1 MKPSRLTAT
10 KAGLP
15 VTKKKK
21 PIGRVQHAQ
30 SNRKDSSSCSGL
42 LLFIIGIFIF
52 ATINIL
58 QNDSIINIKARISQ
72 IHSLPSLPSLPSLYS
87 RQSLRTNVEEVPPS
101 VTNKEDVEVSEIP
114 LKTRE
119 VKLETLVDTFRSKSL
134 ETEPTSKGSTT
145 SSLTSSLITSKV
157 DKNKNKKKKASRYP
171 KEPDQPYIDYGYER
185 HIKKIIGEKTGV
197 RQDLR
202 VVLPDLD
209 YAPFTRPPGD
219 PSNILGAPRAYVA
232 VRERLEH
239 LPLLS
244 YLKDNKQGEPS
255 LESTMM
261 YLHTLP
267 MCADKPVFLTMA
279 TVGDDLYWQLIEN
292 YVYTM
297 VKFDTVECSIVVC
310 VSDPKCVRLCD
321 ENFFPCFN
329 FKSEVN
335 PLPSV
340 MEQIGE
346 LKLFHV
352 PRALESGVDVFMLD
366 LDVGFLYSPMVLVK
380 AFYATPHVDIFVQED
395 IIWVMNRSAA
405 AWKTWTSQM
414 LPNIGMFLCRGNNK
428 TARVFSIAW
437 GHYNNVSQC

>member
-1 MKPSRLTAT
+1 MDKTQQQQSVNHEES
-10 KAGLP
+10 KESEEP
-15 VTKKKK
+15 VTSIKKTPDISISINDKNSQEDTKIEKDNNTSDKKKS
-21 PIGRVQHAQ
+21 G
-30 SNRKDSSSCSGL
+30 SSSSSSS
-42 LLFIIGIFIF
+42 
-52 ATINIL
+52 N
-58 QNDSIINIKARISQ
+58 SSQ
-72 IHSLPSLPSLPSLYS
+72 K
-87 RQSLRTNVEEVPPS
+87 N
-101 VTNKEDVEVSEIP
+101 NKS
-114 LKTRE
+114 
-119 VKLETLVDTFRSKSL
+119 
-134 ETEPTSKGSTT
+134 
-145 SSLTSSLITSKV
+145 
-157 DKNKNKKKKASRYP
+157 KKKASRYP

-185 HIKKIIGEKTGV
+185 HIRKIPGEKTGV

-202 VVLPDLD
+202 VILPDLD

-219 PSNILGAPRAYVA
+219 PSNVLGAPRAYVA
-232 VRERLEH
+232 VRKRLED

-244 YLKDNKQGEPS
+244 FLRDTTTKQGGQSS
-255 LESTMM
+255 LESTMV
-261 YLHTLP
+261 YLHSLP

-437 GHYNNVSQC
+437 GHYNNVRSVMFIYVTLFIYLN